1 MAVDEEIGLDLEHVA
16 DDALDREAAGVEL
29 GAHGGHD
36 DAATPVDHGARCPR
50 PALDPVIGAREHVV
64 ELESRPPM
72 TSPSHGWERAA
83 HQAAVSEALQAL
95 GIARLHLTI
104 HDASFPAG
112 ADDVGRGTP
121 YSDAARAFFGFT
133 HALGFT
139 GVQLGPQGLTSRD
152 NPSPYDAMLFSR
164 EPLSIYVA
172 PLVGRDAWRALV
184 GDVPWTTARRADHKG
199 AFDRQYAAL
208 GALWRQSATP
218 GRATSTSSSR
228 ASECGWSVTRAMD
241 AMPADE
247 YRFVQWLSHRQ
258 HDELR
263 ALPGAARLTLWGD
276 LQIGISWRDRQAL
289 APLFLDGYA
298 MGAPP
303 SRTNPEGQPWGYPVL
318 DPAQYDGAAGALVD
332 ARMAKLLTEYDG
344 LRVDH
349 PHGLVDPWVY
359 RVPGGDG
366 RRPTMRTRRCAP
378 ARGSSRRRICPI
390 IRGCRRFAIARDVAP
405 RPRRLRWADGWVRAL
420 DDGEVDRY
428 AALFDR
434 VVDRA
439 RRAGHRAGDL
449 LCEVLSTWPYP
460 FRRVMEREELGR
472 LCVTQKANLDDPRD
486 VYRGENTRPQDWIMV
501 GNHDT
506 PPVWALV
513 DEWQAHRRRR
523 GARRTWPSGWSR
535 IAGARAAFAASLRQS
550 PGRLATAMFAELF
563 ASPARSV
570 SIFMSDLL
578 GYRETYNAPGTVSD
592 ANWSLRVAPDFAAE
606 YARAVESDDN
616 PRALSLPRALALAL
630 RADPRRARVHEGL
643 LLRLD
648 AFGDEH

>member
-1 MAVDEEIGLDLEHVA
+1 M
-16 DDALDREAAGVEL
+16 
-29 GAHGGHD
+29 
-36 DAATPVDHGARCPR
+36 
-50 PALDPVIGAREHVV
+50 
-64 ELESRPPM
+64 
-72 TSPSHGWERAA
+72 
-83 HQAAVSEALQAL
+83 SEALQAL
-95 GIARLHLTI
+95 GISRLHLAI

-121 YSDAARAFFGFT
+121 YSDAARAFFGFL

-164 EPLSIYVA
+164 EPLSIYAA

-184 GDVPWTTARRADHKG
+184 GDVPWTTARRADHAR

-208 GALWRQSATP
+208 AELWRTRRDAWGRDVDAFAATQ
-218 GRATSTSSSR
+218 T
-228 ASECGWSVTRAMD
+228 GWLARD
-241 AMPADE
+241 AALDPMPADE
-247 YRFVQWLSHRQ
+247 YRFVQWLAHRQ

-263 ALPGAARLTLWGD
+263 AHLQRLGLHLWGD

-303 SRTNPEGQPWGYPVL
+303 SRTNPEGQPWGYPLL
-318 DPAQYDGAAGALVD
+318 DPAQYDGGVGALVD
-332 ARMAKLLTEYDG
+332 ARMGKLLTEYDG

-359 RVPGGDG
+359 RVGAAGMHDAHAAVRAG
-366 RRPTMRTRRCAP
+366 
-378 ARGSSRRRICPI
+378 ARLFSSPDLPEHPRLEA
-390 IRGCRRFAIARDVAP
+390 FAIARAGDLD
-405 RPRRLRWADGWVRAL
+405 RGELRWADGWVRAL
-420 DDGEVDRY
+420 DEGQVDRY
-428 AALFDR
+428 ARLFDR

-460 FRRVMEREELGR
+460 LRRVMEREGLGR

-486 VYRGENTRPQDWIMV
+486 VYRSENTRAQDWIMV

-513 DEWQAHRRRR
+513 DQWHGTPTA
-523 GARRTWPSGWSR
+523 ARRATHLAERLEPD
-535 IAGARAAFAASLRQS
+535 GAAREAFAASLRTS

-570 SIFMSDLL
+570 SIFVSDLL
-578 GYRETYNAPGTVSD
+578 GYRESYNVPGTISD
-592 ANWSLRVAPDFAAE
+592 GNWSLRVAPDFAAD
-606 YARAVESDDN
+606 YARAVASDDN

-630 RADPRRARVHEGL
+630 RADPHRARIHEGL

-648 AFGDEH
+648 SFAAEH

>member
-1 MAVDEEIGLDLEHVA
+1 
-16 DDALDREAAGVEL
+16 
-29 GAHGGHD
+29 
-36 DAATPVDHGARCPR
+36 
-50 PALDPVIGAREHVV
+50 
-64 ELESRPPM
+64 M
-72 TSPSHGWERAA
+72 TSPGHGWERAA

-95 GIARLHLTI
+95 GIARLHLAI

-121 YSDAARAFFGFT
+121 YSDAARAFLGFA

-164 EPLSIYVA
+164 EPLSIYAA
-172 PLVGRDAWRALV
+172 PLVGHEAWHELV
-184 GDVPWTTARRADHKG
+184 GDVSWATARHADHAG
-199 AFDRQYAAL
+199 AFDRQYAVLA
-208 GALWRQSATP
+208 ALWRARREAWARDVDAWAARQGEWLA
-218 GRATSTSSSR
+218 RDA
-228 ASECGWSVTRAMD
+228 ALD
-241 AMPADE
+241 AMPSDE
-247 YRFVQWLSHRQ
+247 YRFVQWLAHRQ

-263 ALPGAARLTLWGD
+263 AHLGRLGLTLWGD

-289 APLFLDGYA
+289 APLFLGGYA

-318 DPAQYDGAAGALVD
+318 DPAQYDAGVGALVD
-332 ARMAKLLTEYDG
+332 ARMGKLLAEYDG
-344 LRVDH
+344 LRIDH

-359 RVPGGDG
+359 RTGSDDAHAAVRAG
-366 RRPTMRTRRCAP
+366 
-378 ARGSSRRRICPI
+378 ARLFSSPDLPDHAQLA
-390 IRGCRRFAIARDVAP
+390 RFAIARDSELDRGEV
-405 RPRRLRWADGWVRAL
+405 RWADGWVRAL
-420 DDGEVDRY
+420 ADGEVDRY
-428 AALFDR
+428 ARLFDR

-460 FRRVMEREELGR
+460 LRRVMEREGLGR

-486 VYRGENTRPQDWIMV
+486 VYRSENTRPQDWIMV

-506 PPVWALV
+506 APLWALV
-513 DEWQAHRRRR
+513 DRWHNTPTA
-523 GARRTWPSGWSR
+523 ARRAVHLAERLEPD
-535 IAGARAAFAASLRQS
+535 AAARASFAASLRTS

-570 SIFMSDLL
+570 SIFVSDLL
-578 GYRETYNAPGTVSD
+578 GYRETYNTPGTVSD
-592 ANWSLRVAPDFAAE
+592 DNWRLRVAPDFAAE
-606 YARAVESDDN
+606 YARDVASDEN
-616 PRALSLPRALALAL
+616 PRALSLPRALAMAL
-630 RADPRRARVHEGL
+630 RADPKRARIHEGL

-648 AFGDEH
+648 AFADEH

>member
-1 MAVDEEIGLDLEHVA
+1 
-16 DDALDREAAGVEL
+16 
-29 GAHGGHD
+29 
-36 DAATPVDHGARCPR
+36 
-50 PALDPVIGAREHVV
+50 
-64 ELESRPPM
+64 M
-72 TSPSHGWERAA
+72 TSPGHGWERAA

-95 GIARLHLTI
+95 GISRLHLAI

-139 GVQLGPQGLTSRD
+139 GVQLGPQGLTSRE

-164 EPLSIYVA
+164 EPLSIYAA
-172 PLVGRDAWRALV
+172 PLVGRDAWRELV
-184 GDVPWTTARRADHKG
+184 GDVPWTTARRADHG
-199 AFDRQYAAL
+199 SAFDRQYAAL
-208 GALWRQSATP
+208 AALWRA
-218 GRATSTSSSR
+218 RRDAWSR
-228 ASECGWSVTRAMD
+228 DVD
-241 AMPADE
+241 AFSHANESWLERDARLDPMAPEE
-247 YRFVQWLSHRQ
+247 YRFVQWLAHRQ

-263 ALPGAARLTLWGD
+263 AHLGRLGLQLWGD

-318 DPAQYDGAAGALVD
+318 DPAQYDGGAGALVD
-332 ARMAKLLTEYDG
+332 ARMGKLLAEYDG
-344 LRVDH
+344 LRIDH

-359 RVPGGDG
+359 RVGDG
-366 RRPTMRTRRCAP
+366 DAHAAVRAGGRLF
-378 ARGSSRRRICPI
+378 SSPDVPEHPRLAA
-390 IRGCRRFAIARDVAP
+390 FAIARAGDLD
-405 RPRRLRWADGWVRAL
+405 RGELRWADGWVRAL
-420 DDGEVDRY
+420 DDEQIDRY
-428 AALFDR
+428 ARMFDR

-460 FRRVMEREELGR
+460 LRRVMEREGLGR
-472 LCVTQKANLDDPRD
+472 LCVTQKANLDDARD
-486 VYRGENTRPQDWIMV
+486 VYRGENTRAEDWIMV

-506 PPVWALV
+506 PPLWALV
-513 DEWQAHRRRR
+513 DKWHGTAT
-523 GARRTWPSGWSR
+523 A
-535 IAGARAAFAASLRQS
+535 AKRATHLAERLEPDAACRASFAASLRTS

-563 ASPARSV
+563 ASPAESV
-570 SIFMSDLL
+570 SIFFADLF

-592 ANWSLRVAPDFAAE
+592 DNWRLRVAPDFAAE
-606 YARAVESDDN
+606 YARAVGSDDN
-616 PRALSLPRALALAL
+616 PRALSLPRALAIAL

-648 AFGDEH
+648 AFADER